1 MARAFFVTIK
11 MVAKK
16 KTVTVMKGSKWIL
29 RLINVKLFAIENVKM
44 ENVKLF
50 MTGSVNHEE
59 KFDFLFSS
67 KKLITFEDSRII
79 IMKHSK
85 KLLVRAMKVIFYHL
99 QNFVVSLSKKRQ
111 QLTL

>member
-1 MARAFFVTIK
+1 MNSQTDQCE
-11 MVAKK
+11 
-16 KTVTVMKGSKWIL
+16 
-29 RLINVKLFAIENVKM
+29 AICDRECKNGKCQVIYDWFGK
-44 ENVKLF
+44 
-50 MTGSVNHEE
+50 HEE

-111 QLTL
+111 QLSLLRQQKL